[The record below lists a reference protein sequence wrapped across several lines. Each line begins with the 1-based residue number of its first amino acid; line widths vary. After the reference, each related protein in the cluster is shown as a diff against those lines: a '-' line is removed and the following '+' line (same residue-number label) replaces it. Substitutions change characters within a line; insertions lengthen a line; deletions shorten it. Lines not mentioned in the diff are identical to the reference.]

1 MDFLASRPALQV
13 FKVRLEHLQVPVPL
27 YRMQGLREIAFT
39 EEYSDR
45 PLKAI
50 RVQTYNNL
58 AKLLAACP
66 AGQITKLSV
75 VLTSLHQIFEFLT
88 HNVEPLRLNDLRMTE
103 SFIKLDAFII
113 PHLRHL
119 TCLHLLF
126 MKDPSDSRDD
136 DSDTS
141 EDTNSECSG
150 DLENAEHPIGSKM
163 SDFWSVL
170 RLAGIHLKEIRVD
183 DINAG
188 LLGYLTHYAGL
199 IKLDINIITGSF
211 ESNVSAGLFFAEPLA
226 SHVGTLEELS
236 IGTRLIKDPWRF
248 GEHNISAISRCTHLK
263 RLSVCVSEADLP
275 KARSSS
281 GNSEVEMAQ
290 NQPNIVV
297 RPRVRSFEYLLV

>member
-1 MDFLASRPALQV
+1 MDFLATRPALQV
-13 FKVRLEHLQVPVPL
+13 FKVKPEHLQLPVPL

-39 EEYSDR
+39 EEYGYR
-45 PLKAI
+45 PLKAV
-50 RVQTYNNL
+50 RDQTYNNL
-58 AKLLAACP
+58 AKLLATCP

-75 VLTSLHQIFEFLT
+75 VFTSLHQIFEFLT
-88 HNVEPLRLNDLRMTE
+88 HKGEPLRLNDLRMTQ

-119 TCLHLLF
+119 TCLHLLS
-126 MKDPSDSRDD
+126 MKNPSNSRND

-141 EDTNSECSG
+141 EDTNYECSG

-170 RLAGIHLKEIRVD
+170 QLAGIYLKELRVD

-199 IKLDINIITGSF
+199 IKLDINIISNSF
-211 ESNVSAGLFFAEPLA
+211 ESKVSAGLFFAQPLT
-226 SHVGTLEELS
+226 SHVGTLEELV
-236 IGTRLIKDPWRF
+236 IGTRFDGPWRI
-248 GEHNISAISRCTHLK
+248 GEHNISAISRCTRLK
-263 RLSVCVSEADLP
+263 RLSVCVSEVDLP
-275 KARSSS
+275 KACSSS

-297 RPRVRSFEYLLV
+297 RPHVHPFEALLV